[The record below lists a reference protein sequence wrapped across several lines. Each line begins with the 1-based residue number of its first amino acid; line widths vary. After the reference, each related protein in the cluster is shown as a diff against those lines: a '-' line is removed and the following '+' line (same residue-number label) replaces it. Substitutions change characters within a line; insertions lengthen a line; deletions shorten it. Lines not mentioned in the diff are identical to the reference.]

1 MKLGDWRAQRPIRTI
16 FDTITF
22 SHPSFGDIPLV
33 SLQIEPKTLGG
44 VEYRPTNFELS
55 GSQQSKT
62 PIIDASVK
70 FSRAAQ
76 GFKQQLKA
84 WRSYIRMTPIVA
96 TFRMFDSADTE
107 APMSEWSLYVKDI
120 SLDAE
125 SVNVT
130 LSMNNPLNKNIA
142 KIYTMDE
149 FTGLETV

>member
-22 SHPSFGDIPLV
+22 DHPSFGSIPLV

-44 VEYRPTNFELS
+44 VEYRPANFELS

-76 GFKQQLKA
+76 EFKQQLKA
-84 WRSYIRMTPIVA
+84 WRSFSRMEPIVA

-107 APMSEWSLYVKDI
+107 TPMSEWSLFVKDA
-120 SLDAE
+120 SLDPEA
-125 SVNVT
+125 VNVT
-130 LSMNNPLNKNIA
+130 LSMSNPLNRKVSR
-142 KIYTMDE
+142 IYTMEE

>member
-22 SHPSFGDIPLV
+22 THPSFDSIHLV
-33 SLQIEPKTLGG
+33 SLQIEPKNLGG
-44 VEYRPTNFELS
+44 VEYRPANFELS

-76 GFKQQLKA
+76 EFKQQLKA
-84 WRSYIRMTPIVA
+84 WRSFSRMEPIVA

-107 APMSEWSLYVKDI
+107 TPMSEWSLYVKDV
-120 SLDAE
+120 SLDSDA
-125 SVNVT
+125 VTVT
-130 LSMNNPLNKNIA
+130 LSMNNPLNKNIG
-142 KIYTMDE
+142 KIYTMDD

>member
-1 MKLGDWRAQRPIRTI
+1 MKVGDWRAQRPIRVTY
-16 FDTITF
+16 DTIQF
-22 SHPSFGDIPLV
+22 SHPSFDDVHLV

-44 VEYRPTNFELS
+44 VEYQPANFELS

-76 GFKQQLKA
+76 DFKQKLKS
-84 WRSYIRMTPIVA
+84 WRSFSRMEPIVA
-96 TFRMFDSADTE
+96 TFRMFDSANTE
-107 APMSEWSLYVKDI
+107 TTMSEWSLYAKDA
-120 SLDAE
+120 SLDSE

-130 LSMNNPLNKNIA
+130 LSMNNPLNKNISF
-142 KIYTMDE
+142 IYTMED

>member
-1 MKLGDWRAQRPIRTI
+1 MKLRDYRAQRPLRTI
-16 FDTITF
+16 YDTIQF
-22 SHPSFGDIPLV
+22 SHPSFDDIHLV
-33 SLQIEPKTLGG
+33 SMQIEPKTLGG
-44 VEYRPTNFELS
+44 IEYRPANFELS

-62 PIIDASVK
+62 PIIDSSVK

-76 GFKQQLKA
+76 DFKQQLKS
-84 WRSYIRMTPIVA
+84 WRSYSRMTPIVA

-107 APMSEWSLYVKDI
+107 TPMSEWSLYVKDV
-120 SLDAE
+120 SLDSE
-125 SVNVT
+125 SVTAT